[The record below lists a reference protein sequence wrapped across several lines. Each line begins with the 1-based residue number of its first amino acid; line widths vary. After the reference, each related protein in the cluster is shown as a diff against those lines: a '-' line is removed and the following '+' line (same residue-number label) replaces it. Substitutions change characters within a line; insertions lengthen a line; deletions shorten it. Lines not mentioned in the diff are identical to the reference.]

1 MSDYEDEIRTTI
13 IPVNVTQSKRIFG
26 FRMRNIIEG
35 IIAAVIVAML
45 IRLIPFVLKVQIIV
59 TIALSGSVLVL
70 NLLGLKGMSLS
81 ECFINLILSKA
92 TRKEYH
98 LRSIRYVGKTKD
110 FTASNGKTAV
120 LNESIAEKIFRT
132 TKEFIQEKTK
142 KDKS

>member
-1 MSDYEDEIRTTI
+1 MNENEGEIRTSI

-35 IIAAVIVAML
+35 IIAAIIVGLL
-45 IRLIPFVLKVQIIV
+45 IRFIPFVLKVQVIV

-81 ECFINLILSKA
+81 ECIINLIMSKA

-98 LRSIRYVGKTKD
+98 LRSIRYARKNQTFVATDGK
-110 FTASNGKTAV
+110 APV
-120 LNESIAEKIFRT
+120 LNESIAEKLFRKG
-132 TKEFIQEKTK
+132 KEFVKEKTK
-142 KDKS
+142 KS